1 MESLLRQL
9 EPVID
14 NASSGQTLKTEL
26 SQGACAKEVY
36 KRGDYRIIIF
46 KKGQNGVVSGSV
58 TPATNSLDPSTL
70 NTCLRKTENFIGKN
84 HFQEG
89 ADIFRAY
96 RTKFPDIWSDGDIG
110 APKWLDCKDMASI
123 SYYNS
128 IPVLLHELTHD
139 LRQQQCLYTPQE
151 NLCFEL
157 SPKLPLRSV
166 AAFKSF
172 PFKDENTIKGLSFIQ
187 NTYMTVS
194 DQPPLILFDELNAYI
209 VTNKTMT
216 HILEK
221 EGASAL
227 FDGEK
232 RSGVFLPM
240 FLLYTVRYLT
250 YVKNNE
256 PELYKINFE
265 SHERNK
271 AALKILWNNGENTYT
286 KWKSLLKKLGH
297 EEKPFESTYWHDYLQ
312 EKKNLHLF

>member
-1 MESLLRQL
+1 
-9 EPVID
+9 
-14 NASSGQTLKTEL
+14 
-26 SQGACAKEVY
+26 
-36 KRGDYRIIIF
+36 
-46 KKGQNGVVSGSV
+46 
-58 TPATNSLDPSTL
+58 
-70 NTCLRKTENFIGKN
+70 
-84 HFQEG
+84 
-89 ADIFRAY
+89 
-96 RTKFPDIWSDGDIG
+96 
-110 APKWLDCKDMASI
+110 MASQ

-128 IPVLLHELTHD
+128 IPILLHELTHD
-139 LRQQQCLYTPQE
+139 LQQQQCLYTPQE

-187 NTYMTVS
+187 NMYMTAT

-221 EGASAL
+221 EGPSVL

-232 RSGVFLPM
+232 RPGVFLPM
-240 FLLYTVRYLT
+240 FLLYTVRYLSH
-250 YVKNNE
+250 VKNNE

-265 SHERNK
+265 SHEGNR
-271 AALKILWNNGENTYT
+271 AALKILWSNGENTYT
-286 KWKSLLKKLGH
+286 KWKSLLKKTGH
-297 EEKPFESTYWHDYLQ
+297 EEKPFESAYWHDYLQ